1 MKQSVCRWLAVP
13 MLALAL
19 AAPSWAAKT
28 IEGKVISVADGD
40 TLTLVDANREK
51 VKVRLGQIDAP
62 ESAMPYGGKAK
73 QALADKVFGKQVS
86 IAVETKD
93 RYGRVVGVVWLQ
105 GKEIN
110 LQLLEEGMAWWYKD
124 YSSDKRYQ
132 VAQEQARQAKKGLW
146 EQANP
151 QAPWEWRKQQRSGQF
166 VPNSSAKTDPAIPPL
181 VKTPPAANGTA
192 DCRKT
197 RCSEMRDCAEAK
209 AVLQQ
214 CRVPS
219 LDKDGDGVPCEALC
233 R

>member
-13 MLALAL
+13 LLALAL
-19 AAPSWAAKT
+19 TTPSWAAKT

-132 VAQEQARQAKKGLW
+132 AAQEQARQAKKGLW

-166 VPNSSAKTDPAIPPL
+166 VPNSSAKQILLFHHWSKPHQQPTGLPIVVKHAAAKCAI
-181 VKTPPAANGTA
+181 
-192 DCRKT
+192 
-197 RCSEMRDCAEAK
+197 
-209 AVLQQ
+209 VLKPRPYYSNVV
-214 CRVPS
+214 CLR
-219 LDKDGDGVPCEALC
+219 
-233 R
+233 